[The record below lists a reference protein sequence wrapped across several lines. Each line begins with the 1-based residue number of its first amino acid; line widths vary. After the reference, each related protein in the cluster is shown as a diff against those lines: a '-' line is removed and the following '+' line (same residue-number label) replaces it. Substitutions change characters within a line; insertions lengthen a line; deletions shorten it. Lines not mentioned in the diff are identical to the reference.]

1 MKSKIQKRIITIG
14 TIILVAIIA
23 TITII
28 TFNQIKEVGNATKSL
43 GQTQDIILRSHQLTA
58 SSVHYEM
65 NAENVSEKEDK
76 ILETEIM
83 LGKKKIDDI
92 ISFLASLN
100 VDNPKERIII
110 DSFVNAAKTSILF
123 SDKLIAAKK
132 SGQLIS
138 SGQQALINECKSKV
152 DSVINL
158 ASRLQ
163 FVENNQQQTQQSA
176 TNNEIQNL
184 KNSFYYR
191 FGAIAILAIIVFRKL
206 KNDLSNQQALNQ
218 QLKYMSGLI
227 NQTEDAIVS
236 SRDDI
241 IETWNKGA
249 EKIYGYTKEEA
260 VGKNAYDIVKTSLDE
275 AGRAAFLE
283 IIQKEGKWHGEA
295 VHTNKN
301 GNKINLLVSI
311 TKIEDKT
318 SSNFLVSIAKDI
330 TEKKKDEEK
339 IVLFGAMLEN
349 SNDAIIIIDSK
360 LNINTW
366 NSGAEK
372 VYGYTAQEAIGK
384 YEPDFLPVD
393 PQTALDIA
401 EEIKNYPTG
410 GHWLGECLHKK
421 KNGDQIDVSISI
433 TVFKNTASESVEYVC
448 IITDVTERK
457 KAEEKIKHLA
467 SIIQLSNDAIYTTD
481 KGFNITSWNKG
492 AERLYGYTEKEMIG
506 KKEYQILPAF
516 HPVFSENN
524 IQLYEETGYFKT
536 ESSHR
541 KKDGQI
547 VIVSISVTYLKDENN
562 NTIGF
567 IIVINDVT
575 EVKKLEAQLKNFNEK
590 LEAEVIEKTKEL
602 NDVFGR
608 VTDGFMALNN
618 QKCFTYVNKKAGDIL
633 QKDHKD
639 LIGKNIE
646 KEFETIDENFFKAYN
661 KVIKKQQHIHFED
674 FFESFNSW
682 LEFDFYPSANGVSIY
697 FKDISDQ
704 KKTQEDLIKLNYR
717 FRTLAS
723 HLQNSREEERINIAR
738 EIHDELG
745 QMATAIKIDIS
756 WIKKKM
762 TGENEEVKLKMDET
776 IAQLSEMVNTI
787 RRIAQELRPSILDNL
802 GLTAAIEW
810 YCGDFQKR
818 TNIQCKFENTVGD
831 LSLPNNVKTNL
842 FRICQESLTNIMRH
856 ANATEVECK
865 ILKHNNKIVLM
876 IKDNGTGFDTM
887 QKTKSL
893 GLLGMQER
901 AFLINGELKIESSKE
916 SGTTIK
922 VEVES

>member
-1 MKSKIQKRIITIG
+1 
-14 TIILVAIIA
+14 
-23 TITII
+23 
-28 TFNQIKEVGNATKSL
+28 
-43 GQTQDIILRSHQLTA
+43 
-58 SSVHYEM
+58 
-65 NAENVSEKEDK
+65 
-76 ILETEIM
+76 
-83 LGKKKIDDI
+83 
-92 ISFLASLN
+92 LN
-100 VDNPKERIII
+100 R
-110 DSFVNAAKTSILF
+110 
-123 SDKLIAAKK
+123 
-132 SGQLIS
+132 
-138 SGQQALINECKSKV
+138 
-152 DSVINL
+152 
-158 ASRLQ
+158 
-163 FVENNQQQTQQSA
+163 
-176 TNNEIQNL
+176 
-184 KNSFYYR
+184 
-191 FGAIAILAIIVFRKL
+191 
-206 KNDLSNQQALNQ
+206 

-236 SRDDI
+236 SRNDI

-260 VGKNAYDIVKTSLDE
+260 IGKNVYDIVRTSSDE
-275 AGRAAFLE
+275 SRRAALLD
-283 IIQKEGKWHGEA
+283 ILNKDGKWHGEA

-301 GNKINLLVSI
+301 GDKINLLISI
-311 TKIEDKT
+311 TKIDDKN

-339 IVLFGAMLEN
+339 IVVFGAMLEN
-349 SNDAIIIIDSK
+349 SNDAIITIDTK

-366 NSGAEK
+366 NNGAEK

-401 EEIKNYPTG
+401 EEIKDYPTG

-421 KNGDQIDVSISI
+421 KSGEQIDVSISI
-433 TVFKNTASESVEYVC
+433 TVFKNAANGNIEYVC
-448 IITDVTERK
+448 IITDITERK
-457 KAEEKIKHLA
+457 RAEEKIKHLA

-481 KGFNITSWNKG
+481 KNFIITSWNKG
-492 AERLYGYTEKEMIG
+492 AERMYGYTEKEMMG

-516 HPVFSENN
+516 QPVFSENN
-524 IQLYEETGYFKT
+524 IQLYENTGYFKT

-547 VIVSISVTYLKDENN
+547 VIVSISVTYLKDEHK

-575 EVKKLEAQLKNFNEK
+575 EVKKLEGQLKNFNEK
-590 LEAEVIEKTKEL
+590 LEAEVVEKTKEL

-618 QKCFTYVNKKAGDIL
+618 RKCFIYVNKKAGDIL
-633 QKDHKD
+633 QKDHKT

-646 KEFETIDENFFKAYN
+646 NEFATIDENFFKAYN
-661 KVIKKQQHIHFED
+661 KVIKTQQYIHFED

-697 FKDISDQ
+697 FIDITDQ
-704 KKTQEDLIKLNYR
+704 KKTQENLIKLNYR

-745 QMATAIKIDIS
+745 QMATAIKLDVS

-762 TGENEEVKLKMDET
+762 TGENDEVKLKMDET
-776 IAQLSEMVNTI
+776 ISQLSEMVNTI

-856 ANATEVECK
+856 ANATQVECK
-865 ILKHNNKIVLM
+865 IQKQNNKIVLM
-876 IKDNGTGFDTM
+876 IKDNGNGFDTM